1 MKNARLILLFV
12 FCTGLGATLSA
23 QVKKYDIQSGIVTF
37 EEKTDLGG
45 FAIVKKIVV
54 SFDDYGMKERKDVY
68 NEDGV
73 LEQSALS
80 DGTSLYLIVHNEN
93 TAYRRGSA
101 YRGTEY
107 KFSWEEISAKKKE
120 SGEFV
125 KGETMTIAGKTCD
138 SYSQKSSRST
148 TVFAG
153 WKGVCLLTDMQT
165 EGMRVTAKAVAF
177 EENAAVPAAL
187 FTIPAGMTVKDE

>member
-1 MKNARLILLFV
+1 MKK
-12 FCTGLGATLSA
+12 ATLFLLVVYVGLSA
-23 QVKKYDIQSGIVTF
+23 TLFAQTKKYEIKSGVVTF

-45 FAIVKKIVV
+45 FAIVKKNIVL
-54 SFDDYGMKERKDVY
+54 FDDYGLKERKDMY
-68 NEDGV
+68 NEDGI

-80 DGTSLYLIVHNEN
+80 DGTSLYLIVHSEN
-93 TAYRRGSA
+93 TAYRRGKA

-107 KFSWEEISAKKKE
+107 RFGWDEISDRKKA

-125 KGETMTIAGKTCD
+125 QGETIPIAGKMCA
-138 SYSQKSSRST
+138 SYVQKSSRST

-153 WKGVCLLTDMQT
+153 WKGICLLSDMRA
-165 EGMRVTAKAVAF
+165 EGMRVTTKATAF
-177 EENAAVPAAL
+177 AENTTIPAST